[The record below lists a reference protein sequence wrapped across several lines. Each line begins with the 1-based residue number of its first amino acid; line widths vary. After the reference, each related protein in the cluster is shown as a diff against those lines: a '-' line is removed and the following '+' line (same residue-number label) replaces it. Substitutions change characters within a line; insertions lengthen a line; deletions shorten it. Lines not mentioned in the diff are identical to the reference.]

1 MESYSIQ
8 WHLICSHGIMFIYC
22 IFRWLSVIAVR
33 QNARFFQFSQL
44 TIVRPSVPF
53 SVRYTSLELRCE
65 RIYLAESQYGI
76 FQMCLLYLFYLI
88 VIRNFHCQYLHLNIT
103 CCYSYRPF
111 TVVPGR
117 MLHIIAVTSRNF
129 LKLKQLFVR
138 FPSHEI
144 RLVHGSAQFGRKMKV
159 LTWIH
164 RRCFC
169 YCTRSPLTVVHA
181 GLDLLLGRSS
191 QCRSCESVCS
201 HPAQHSWFHHAHVR
215 IRRISHL
222 YIELLAAVRAHG
234 SR

>member
-1 MESYSIQ
+1 MVGHLYFYNHIIKRFKFIICLHTLFSIQSFGIIFHPFRQ
-8 WHLICSHGIMFIYC
+8 WHLICSHGIMYLAFIYC

-65 RIYLAESQYGI
+65 RIYLAESQCGI

-103 CCYSYRPF
+103 CYYSYRPF

-159 LTWIH
+159 LT
-164 RRCFC
+164 
-169 YCTRSPLTVVHA
+169 
-181 GLDLLLGRSS
+181 
-191 QCRSCESVCS
+191 
-201 HPAQHSWFHHAHVR
+201 
-215 IRRISHL
+215 
-222 YIELLAAVRAHG
+222 
-234 SR
+234 